1 MLKNYLKMTWRN
13 LKKDRQF
20 TLLNL
25 LGLSVGL
32 ACTLLIGLWVFDEL
46 HVNKYNEKDDRL
58 YQVMSNFKTAAGI
71 NTSTNTAGILAPALK
86 KELPEVE
93 SAVTVFSASWFS
105 YKGAVKVGDK
115 HLQADGQYVSKDYF
129 DVFTCPWLAGDRNK
143 LFADK
148 HSVAVSDVMA
158 KKLFGTTEGIIGRT
172 IKWDQGELG
181 GDFMIVGVYKD
192 NPPNATE
199 RFDFIFNF
207 DLALEKRDGLQQWY
221 NSDPST
227 YIVVKKGTDIRSLN
241 ARVHNFLQGRAKG
254 DLATLFL
261 VKFSDRY
268 LHDHYENGAEAGGR
282 IVYVR
287 LFSIVAIFILLIAC
301 INFMNLST
309 ARAAYRAKEVGIKK
323 VVGAGR
329 GSLVLQYLGESV
341 AMSVIALMLALVI
354 VRLFLPMFNGI
365 TGKDL
370 HIQADP
376 AILLTLLGIAV
387 FTGLL
392 AGSYPAFYLSSF
404 APVTVLKGKLRTSM
418 SELWTRKGLVVFQFT
433 LSVIFIA
440 AVFIVYRQVSYIQSK
455 DLGYNRD
462 HVLHFEFHPA
472 VDSTLEHTGLAFIHE
487 VATIPGVVSASSY
500 YHTLTGDHGAIS
512 DFQWPGRPAGGEK
525 IEFANLEVG
534 YNFLETVGIRLK
546 EGRYVSPNAKANDE
560 IIFNESAIRA
570 MGLKDP
576 VGKTI
581 RFWGHDRQIV
591 GVARDFNFE
600 SLYQNVKPC
609 FFWVHPFA
617 GNVIVRVRAGSER
630 TTIDAIKSLYARF
643 SPGMSPE
650 FRWLDQDYQ
659 ALYAA
664 EQNIGILSRY
674 FAGLAILISC
684 LGLFGLAAFTAQ
696 RRKKEL
702 GIRKVVGASVL
713 QLAYLLSREFVSLV
727 LLAIV
732 IAFPL
737 VYLGM
742 HRWLDSFAYRTT
754 IHAGVFLLT
763 AFAALVITILT
774 VGYQALKAASMNP
787 VQTLRNE

>member
-192 NPPNATE
+192 NPPYATE

-268 LHDHYENGAEAGGR
+268 LHDHYDNGAEAGGR
-282 IVYVR
+282 IV
-287 LFSIVAIFILLIAC
+287 
-301 INFMNLST
+301 
-309 ARAAYRAKEVGIKK
+309 
-323 VVGAGR
+323 
-329 GSLVLQYLGESV
+329 
-341 AMSVIALMLALVI
+341 
-354 VRLFLPMFNGI
+354 
-365 TGKDL
+365 
-370 HIQADP
+370 
-376 AILLTLLGIAV
+376 
-387 FTGLL
+387 
-392 AGSYPAFYLSSF
+392 
-404 APVTVLKGKLRTSM
+404 
-418 SELWTRKGLVVFQFT
+418 
-433 LSVIFIA
+433 
-440 AVFIVYRQVSYIQSK
+440 
-455 DLGYNRD
+455 
-462 HVLHFEFHPA
+462 
-472 VDSTLEHTGLAFIHE
+472 
-487 VATIPGVVSASSY
+487 
-500 YHTLTGDHGAIS
+500 
-512 DFQWPGRPAGGEK
+512 
-525 IEFANLEVG
+525 
-534 YNFLETVGIRLK
+534 
-546 EGRYVSPNAKANDE
+546 
-560 IIFNESAIRA
+560 
-570 MGLKDP
+570 
-576 VGKTI
+576 
-581 RFWGHDRQIV
+581 
-591 GVARDFNFE
+591 
-600 SLYQNVKPC
+600 
-609 FFWVHPFA
+609 
-617 GNVIVRVRAGSER
+617 
-630 TTIDAIKSLYARF
+630 
-643 SPGMSPE
+643 
-650 FRWLDQDYQ
+650 
-659 ALYAA
+659 
-664 EQNIGILSRY
+664 
-674 FAGLAILISC
+674 
-684 LGLFGLAAFTAQ
+684 
-696 RRKKEL
+696 
-702 GIRKVVGASVL
+702 
-713 QLAYLLSREFVSLV
+713 
-727 LLAIV
+727 
-732 IAFPL
+732 
-737 VYLGM
+737 
-742 HRWLDSFAYRTT
+742 
-754 IHAGVFLLT
+754 
-763 AFAALVITILT
+763 
-774 VGYQALKAASMNP
+774 
-787 VQTLRNE
+787 